1 MENLYSCTDCPR
13 LSGFLADVRQRH
25 PNYHAR
31 PVAPFGDPGARLL
44 IVGLAP
50 GMHGANRS
58 GRPFTGDYAGILLYD
73 TLHRFGFAS
82 RPVSTASDDGLE
94 LIDCRITNA
103 VKCLPPENKPEPAEI
118 RTCNRYLSGELQN
131 APEVRVIL
139 ALGLVAHKAVLM
151 ALGCKQSA
159 CVFAH
164 GARHV
169 LPDGRVLIDSYHCSR
184 YNTNTRRLTTEAFHD
199 VFNTIRTELDA

>member
-1 MENLYSCTDCPR
+1 
-13 LSGFLADVRQRH
+13 
-25 PNYHAR
+25 
-31 PVAPFGDPGARLL
+31 
-44 IVGLAP
+44 
-50 GMHGANRS
+50 
-58 GRPFTGDYAGILLYD
+58 
-73 TLHRFGFAS
+73 
-82 RPVSTASDDGLE
+82 
-94 LIDCRITNA
+94 
-103 VKCLPPENKPEPAEI
+103 
-118 RTCNRYLSGELQN
+118 
-131 APEVRVIL
+131 L

-199 VFNTIRTELDA
+199 VFNTIRAELDA